1 MLDVWGYAMRMQQCV
16 TQVIARDH
24 CAVDDRKIIL
34 WHCQFAHARQY
45 DCGLRQMFLA
55 IHGAACLSNGMVSS
69 QMPRYAALQPLSIA
83 ASSNLSPRT

>member
-1 MLDVWGYAMRMQQCV
+1 MLGVWGYAMRMQQCV

-24 CAVDDRKIIL
+24 CAVDDSKIIL
-34 WHCQFAHARQY
+34 RHCQFTHARPY
-45 DCGLRQMFLA
+45 DCGLRQMFLVV
-55 IHGAACLSNGMVSS
+55 HGALRVSNGMVSS